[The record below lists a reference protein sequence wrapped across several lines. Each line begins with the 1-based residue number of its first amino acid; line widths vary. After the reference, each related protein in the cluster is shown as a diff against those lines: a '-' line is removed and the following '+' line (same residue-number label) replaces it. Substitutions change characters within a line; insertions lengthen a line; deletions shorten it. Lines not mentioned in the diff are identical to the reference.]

1 MCVQDVVI
9 VTTIFGVF
17 HVCLYLAATLMLM
30 KHKKE
35 LDRRYNKGGEGNG
48 HMGVNRCVTP
58 FRVYLLYLVSCH
70 HACLDGTKQ

>member
-35 LDRRYNKGGEGNG
+35 LDRRYNKGGEGKWSYG
-48 HMGVNRCVTP
+48 G
-58 FRVYLLYLVSCH
+58 
-70 HACLDGTKQ
+70 